1 MVSLRII
8 SNQWETWQKFP
19 EDKFRPANV
28 FVQTQMNV
36 QKEPTTAM
44 EWLTVTT
51 MKPRSHANVGL
62 VTRVMD

>member
-1 MVSLRII
+1 MG
-8 SNQWETWQKFP
+8 NMQKKFP

-51 MKPRSHANVGL
+51 MKPHSHANVGL
-62 VTRVMD
+62 VTQVMD